1 MEKKTTV
8 RFLWVTF
15 LTLITSV
22 IGSSAQQKPITV
34 PEKSA
39 VSIPAPENP
48 NLERFFGT
56 IEMVDELSKTVTM
69 KGKVKKEKKT
79 LTFGINDRTKI
90 TRAKT
95 ELNMAN
101 LKNGMDVLVEYK
113 KEGDKLIAAAIKVSA
128 PKARAKE
135 KTAPEGN

>member
-15 LTLITSV
+15 LILTTSV
-22 IGSSAQQKPITV
+22 IGSTAQEKTITV

-39 VSIPAPENP
+39 IPIPAPENP
-48 NLERFFGT
+48 NMERFFGT
-56 IEMVDELSKTVTM
+56 IEKVNELRKTIDV

-79 LTFGINDRTKI
+79 LTFSINDRTKI
-90 TRAKT
+90 ARAKK
-95 ELNMAN
+95 ELSMTN

-113 KEGDKLIAAAIKVSA
+113 KEGDTLIAAVIKVSA
-128 PKARAKE
+128 PK
-135 KTAPEGN
+135 

>member
-1 MEKKTTV
+1 
-8 RFLWVTF
+8 
-15 LTLITSV
+15 LTTSV
-22 IGSSAQQKPITV
+22 IGSNAQQKPVTE
-34 PEKSA
+34 PEKPA
-39 VSIPAPENP
+39 ISISAPEPP

-56 IEMVDELSKTVTM
+56 IEKVNELSKTIDI

-101 LKNGMDVLVEYK
+101 LKHGMDVLVEYK
-113 KEGDKLIAAAIKVSA
+113 KEGDQLIAVAIKVSA
-128 PKARAKE
+128 PK
-135 KTAPEGN
+135 

>member
-15 LTLITSV
+15 LILTTSV
-22 IGSSAQQKPITV
+22 IGSTAQEKTITV

-39 VSIPAPENP
+39 IPIPALENP
-48 NLERFFGT
+48 NMERFFGT
-56 IEMVDELSKTVTM
+56 IEKVNELRKTIDV

-79 LTFGINDRTKI
+79 LTFSINDRTKI
-90 TRAKT
+90 ARAKK
-95 ELNMAN
+95 ELSMTN

-113 KEGDKLIAAAIKVSA
+113 KEGDQLIAVAIKVSA
-128 PKARAKE
+128 PK
-135 KTAPEGN
+135 